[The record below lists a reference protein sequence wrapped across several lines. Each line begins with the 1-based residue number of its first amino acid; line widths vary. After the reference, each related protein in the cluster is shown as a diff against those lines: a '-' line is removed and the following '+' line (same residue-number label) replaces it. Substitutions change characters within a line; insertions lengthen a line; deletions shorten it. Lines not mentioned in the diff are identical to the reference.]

1 MYSLKDRSYKTILK
15 IVPIGLHKK
24 DMTKDEKK
32 I

>member
-1 MYSLKDRSYKTILK
+1 MYSLKDRSYKIILE
-15 IVPIGLHKK
+15 IVPIGLDKK